1 MMRTATC
8 LLLALYAAG
17 MVAAEAGEHRYTY
30 LTVGEPSGFQ
40 IARYDGEG
48 GVRIDFEFTDRG
60 RCVGRCYSGRRIEG
74 E

>member
-17 MVAAEAGEHRYTY
+17 TGAAEAGEHRYSY

-48 GVRIDFEFTDRG
+48 GVSVDFEYNDRG
-60 RCVGRCYSGRRIEG
+60 RGPETPT
-74 E
+74 